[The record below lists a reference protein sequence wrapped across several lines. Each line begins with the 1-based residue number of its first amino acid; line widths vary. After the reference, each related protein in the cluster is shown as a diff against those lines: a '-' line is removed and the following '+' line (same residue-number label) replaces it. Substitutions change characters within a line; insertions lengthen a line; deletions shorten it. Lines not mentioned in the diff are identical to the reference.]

1 MVIGGYNLRDMGDYR
16 DRFKRIL
23 KLLEINSIYGN
34 SLHSIFLKFPNSTK
48 NSGSRS
54 HVGRYMNTEQFEAI
68 KRKLFSK
75 VLPKFIN

>member
-48 NSGSRS
+48 KFQA
-54 HVGRYMNTEQFEAI
+54 VGLM
-68 KRKLFSK
+68 LDD
-75 VLPKFIN
+75 L